1 VHNISQKVLSVQWA
15 PRTKQHDP
23 WVCATLCQKIWL
35 LRALNPSLNF
45 SSPFQKLTNIALL
58 YLKIFNRLVH
68 AQNMSLNY
76 ILSFLANFS

>member
-1 VHNISQKVLSVQWA
+1 VAVEGNGGDA
-15 PRTKQHDP
+15 
-23 WVCATLCQKIWL
+23 